1 MSVLVACAP
10 EYDDEE
16 VENVFCREHPRVIED
31 VNSREKLCTGQFA

>member
-16 VENVFCREHPRVIED
+16 HPRAIED